1 MKRSFLK
8 ITPIVTLLVF
18 LSGCASTAH
27 FNDNPAL
34 INTHQTITTS
44 PQRLNNNILLILT
57 FSGGGSRASALAY
70 GVLEELAATRMVED
84 KSKRLLDEVDLI
96 SSVSGGSITAA
107 YYGLY
112 GDGLFRDFKE
122 RFLLRDVESE
132 MTSATLNFSNLLK
145 LSSDTYG
152 TGDLL
157 DAYFDA
163 LLFYGN
169 KLDKLLDNEGPRI
182 QINATDLF
190 KGGRFGF
197 TDDQFSLICSD
208 TSSFSV
214 SRAVAASSAVPIL
227 FTPITLTNRSGSCDY
242 PTPEWIKTALD
253 KNETDLRKK
262 QHARFLNRYLDPQTY
277 PYIHLLDGGL
287 SDNLGLRAII
297 DRIIESDGIWNTV
310 KRYNHQKA
318 QHIVLVVVNAASV
331 TPSKWDRNKTNPP
344 ESAVLDASTTIPLAN
359 YNFETQQYIHN
370 NIKIWQQQ
378 LADAQCRELQDCH
391 KKPFYLIEVSLEEHP
406 DHDIRE
412 RLTSI
417 ATGYSLT
424 PEQTDELINAA
435 RTMLRNHPQFKR
447 LKQNLQLQHH
457 PLP

>member
-1 MKRSFLK
+1 MKPHSAK
-8 ITPIVTLLVF
+8 ILVLTSWLF
-18 LSGCASTAH
+18 ILSGCASNAH
-27 FNDNPAL
+27 FTDNPAL
-34 INTHQTITTS
+34 THATRQNTTS
-44 PQRLNNNILLILT
+44 TQRLDNNILLILT

-70 GVLEELAATRMVED
+70 GVLEELAATRLVED
-84 KSKRLLDEVDLI
+84 QTQRLLDEVDLI

-107 YYGLY
+107 YYGLH

-122 RFLLRDVESE
+122 RFLLRDVEAE
-132 MTSATLNFSNLLK
+132 MTSATLNFSNLVK

-169 KLDKLLDNEGPRI
+169 TLDKLLDNEGPRI

-190 KGGRFGF
+190 KGGRFSF
-197 TDDQFSLICSD
+197 TEDQFSLICSD
-208 TSSFSV
+208 AASFNI

-242 PTPEWIKTALD
+242 PTPVWIKKALNSD
-253 KNETDLRKK
+253 ETDLRI
-262 QHARFLNRYLDPQTY
+262 QQRAQFLNRYTDLEAH

-287 SDNLGLRAII
+287 SDNLGLKAVT
-297 DRIIESDGIWNTV
+297 DRIIEGDGIWNTLT
-310 KRYNHQKA
+310 RYQQHHA

-331 TPSKWDRNKTNPP
+331 TPSKWDRLKTNPP
-344 ESAVLDASTTIPLAN
+344 ESAVLDAATTIPLAN
-359 YNFETQQYIHN
+359 YNFETRQYIRN
-370 NIKIWQQQ
+370 NIKRWQQQ
-378 LADAQCRELQDCH
+378 LAKAQCSNLNDCN
-391 KKPFYLIEVSLEEHP
+391 KKPFYLVEVSLEDYP

-424 PEQTDELINAA
+424 PEQTDELINSA
-435 RTMLRNHPQFKR
+435 RIMLRSHPQFIR
-447 LKQNLQLQHH
+447 LKQNLHLQHH
-457 PLP
+457 PSP